1 VDDEENPTSMYIINI
16 GKHKRTMYRIYK
28 IIADKS
34 KNTPK
39 RSNYGTLIEEG
50 HTITMTKR

>member
-1 VDDEENPTSMYIINI
+1 
-16 GKHKRTMYRIYK
+16 MYRIYK